1 MIRQPRMQI
10 PYRILLVEDNF
21 DHSQIA
27 KKFIEEDPHYEVMI
41 VSTAAECRRVIHQQN
56 IHLILLDYNLPDQDG
71 LSVLRQFQA
80 ENLNIP
86 VILITG
92 KGAEEI
98 AVQAMKS
105 GAYDYITKS
114 ADAYKTL
121 LQTIQR
127 ALEKHYLREQQEIM
141 QKELLR
147 RNVELAALNHFAVI
161 VNQSLTLDE
170 LFHQIKEKI
179 NTLLN
184 ARWSCIFLIS
194 GKSNQYVLRF
204 QWGLK
209 NLMDACEINLPGI
222 TPRFLQNL
230 PGDEI
235 PGKFLIEMGPGL
247 QTCLKTTSEP
257 IQGIRLV
264 TKKKALGILLVGRKQ
279 FQPSEQTTIA
289 AIANQ
294 LAVGIEKAALFE
306 EIQQLKE
313 FNENIVNGMQEGV
326 LIQSEQGRILFV
338 NPKMEKMLDCPADDL
353 VGMPLDAFF
362 APEHLEQVHLQRQ
375 NVLAGNFAQ
384 YETRL
389 QNRQGSSIPVMVNAR
404 LFGVNHLQTIL
415 AIYTDISELKKME
428 QKLIQTEKLSAM
440 GLFISGIAHE
450 LNNPLSGV
458 IGFSEMVQSRNKNK
472 SIQNDLTIIHKEA
485 IRCQNIVNQ
494 LLTFARNHRPQAKLL
509 QINECIEHVLLV
521 TENQIRSEQIQLVKR
536 LDPNLPLTYF
546 DESQLHQVLNNI
558 ISNARHAILQKTGP
572 GEIRIT
578 TSFHH
583 ESLVIEIHDTGIGI
597 PEENL
602 SRIFD
607 PFFTTKEVNKGTG
620 LGLSICYGIIREHK
634 GELRVA
640 SKVGEGST
648 FIVEIPHVTAHAG
661 ETEAALENPQ
671 KWRARRGRINRVLV
685 VDDEEVIVSLLS
697 RVLAAD
703 GFIVDNAD
711 NGFSALNQVKQQKYD
726 IIISD
731 IRMPKLDGKGFYESI
746 RDYDQELARRIIFT
760 TGETVNE
767 DLRPF
772 FEMLKNPILHKPFTI
787 DQIRQSISNLVH

>member
-1 MIRQPRMQI
+1 MRRQPRMQT
-10 PYRILLVEDNF
+10 PYKILLVEDNF

-27 KKFIEEDPHYEVMI
+27 KKFIEEDPHFEVLI

-56 IHLILLDYNLPDQDG
+56 IHLILLDFNLPDQDG
-71 LSVLRQFQA
+71 LTVLRQFQA

-105 GAYDYITKS
+105 GAYDYITKT

-184 ARWSCIFLIS
+184 ARWSCIFLLS
-194 GKSNQYVLRF
+194 EKSNQFVLRF
-204 QWGLK
+204 HWGFK
-209 NLMDACEINLPGI
+209 NLIQNSAIHLPGI
-222 TPRFLQNL
+222 SPRFLQNL
-230 PGDEI
+230 SGDEI
-235 PGKFLIEMGPGL
+235 PAEFLSVLNPVL
-247 QTCLKTTSEP
+247 QTSLKTASEP

-264 TKKKALGILLVGRKQ
+264 TKKKALGILLVGRKP

-326 LIQSEQGRILFV
+326 LIQSEAGQILFV

-353 VGMPLDAFF
+353 VGMPVDPFF
-362 APEHLEQVHLQRQ
+362 APEQLERVHQQRQ

-389 QNRQGSSIPVMVNAR
+389 QNREGRSIPVMVNAR
-404 LFGVNHLQTIL
+404 LFGVNHVQTIL

-450 LNNPLSGV
+450 LNNPLAGV
-458 IGFSEMVQSRNKNK
+458 IGFSELVTARNRNK
-472 SIQNDLTIIHKEA
+472 SIQNDLTIIHQEA

-494 LLTFARNHRPQAKLL
+494 LLTFARNHRPQVKLL
-509 QINECIEHVLLV
+509 QINECIDHVLRV
-521 TENQIRSEQIQLVKR
+521 TENQTRSEQIHLVKV
-536 LDPNLPLTYF
+536 LDPNLPLTFF

-558 ISNARHAILQKTGP
+558 ISNARHAILQKSEP
-572 GEIRIT
+572 GEIRIV

-583 ESLVIEIHDTGIGI
+583 ETTFIEIHDTGIGI

-640 SKVGEGST
+640 SKVGEGTS
-648 FIVEIPHVTAHAG
+648 FIIEIPHLATTVGEVEPEIAH
-661 ETEAALENPQ
+661 PQ
-671 KWRARRGRINRVLV
+671 KCQIQRGQINRVLV
-685 VDDEEVIVSLLS
+685 VDDEEVIVNLLS
-697 RVLAAD
+697 RILAED
-703 GFIVDNAD
+703 GFIVDNAN
-711 NGFSALNQVKQQKYD
+711 NGVSALDQVKQQKYD

-746 RDYDQELARRIIFT
+746 RDLDQDLARRIIFT

-767 DLRPF
+767 ELRPF

-787 DQIRQSISNLVH
+787 DQIRQSISNLVQ